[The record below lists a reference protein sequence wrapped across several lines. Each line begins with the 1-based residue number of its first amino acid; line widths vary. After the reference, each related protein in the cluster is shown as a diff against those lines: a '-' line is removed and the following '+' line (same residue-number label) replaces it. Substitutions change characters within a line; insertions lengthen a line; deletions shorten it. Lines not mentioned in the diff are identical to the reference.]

1 MKKILLIVIL
11 LSSLGFQLY
20 AQSGTIKGVV
30 KDAGNQEN
38 LFGVNVIVRGTT
50 TGTSTGI
57 DGDFTLNVKSGN
69 ITLVFSYLGYDTKE
83 QTVTVSDGQTKTI
96 SIELNEEATLLNT
109 VVVSASKF
117 EKKLG
122 EETVSLD
129 VIKPSFL
136 ENQNL
141 VTIDNAVERSPGV
154 AVIDGQVNIRG
165 GSGYSY
171 GAGSRV
177 LLLLDDLP
185 ILQADA
191 GFPNWSSIP
200 TENIGQIE
208 IIKGA
213 ASALYGSSAMN
224 GVINVRTAYAT
235 NEPIT
240 KISIYGT
247 QYATPKDED
256 GNKLDWWNMDP
267 KTFFDNTTNYESGDV
282 IKSTALVNVTYPDAS
297 DSTRGNYDFVNPK
310 RLTRPYETGLSF
322 GHRQKFGKFDLV
334 LGGQVVS
341 SQDHKYNGFDNRGR
355 VSVQT
360 RYRINEKVNFG
371 INANVQAGRS
381 GTFFLWNGIEGVNK
395 YITADLTGDPTITK
409 GKRITIDPFF
419 NFQDDKGNKHKILAR
434 WYKVDND
441 NGNNQG
447 NFSNFFY
454 GEYQYQKRWDK
465 ANMTLTTGAVASYVS
480 VEAPLYGTVGSD
492 KLSGRN
498 YALFLQLDKKF
509 FDKLNVSVGGR
520 LEHYQITST
529 KAETKPVF
537 RAGVNYQAAEY
548 TYIRASFGQGFRFPT
563 IAEKFISTSL
573 GTAAAIVPNNDL
585 KSETGMS
592 AELGFKQGIKIG
604 KFNAFID
611 IAGFFTRYN
620 NMMEF
625 NPNSDVLPIIVKG
638 DTMPYVVAFQSQNV
652 GNTQII
658 GVETSIQGEGKIANK
673 FPTTLMLGYTYLMP
687 TYLDWEETASN
698 TSTSAYNVLKY
709 RFRHMFTSSW
719 DINLRGF
726 DLGVSARYFS
736 FMENIDNSFE
746 IIIPE
751 LQKYRESKQKDSFD
765 PEKGGYKGDFVLDLR
780 AGYTFKKNK
789 NSYKI
794 SAIVNNVMN
803 REYSLRPGLVE
814 APLTYALRVDFQF

>member
-11 LSSLGFQLY
+11 LSTLSFQLF
-20 AQSGTIKGVV
+20 AQEATIKGVV
-30 KDAGNQEN
+30 KDAGNQEL
-38 LFGVNVIVRGTT
+38 LFGVNVLVRGTT

-83 QTVTVSDGQTKTI
+83 QTVSITDGQTKTL
-96 SIELNEEATLLNT
+96 SIDLKEEATLLET
-109 VVVSASKF
+109 IVVSASKF

-129 VIKPSFL
+129 VIKPTFL

-141 VTIDNAVERSPGV
+141 VTIDNAVERNPGV

-171 GAGSRV
+171 GAGTRV

-224 GVINVRTAYAT
+224 GIINVRTAYPT
-235 NEPIT
+235 NEPLT

-256 GNKLDWWNMDP
+256 GNKLDWWNMDE
-267 KTFFDNTTNYESGDV
+267 KEFFNATKNPSLF
-282 IKSTALVNVTYPDAS
+282 IPTYPNPS
-297 DSTRGNYDFVNPK
+297 DSTIVNYDAFAHPE
-310 RLTRPYETGLSF
+310 RMRRPYETGLTF

-334 LGGQVVS
+334 VGGQVVS
-341 SQDHKYNGFDNRGR
+341 SQDQKYNGFDNRGR
-355 VSVQT
+355 LSVQT
-360 RYRINEKVNFG
+360 RYRVSEKINFG
-371 INANVQAGRS
+371 INGNIQAGKS
-381 GTFFLWNGIEGVNK
+381 GTFFLWNGNDGINK
-395 YITADLTGDPTITK
+395 YVPATLTGDPTVTK
-409 GKRITIDPFF
+409 GQRITIDPFF
-419 NFQDDKGNKHKILAR
+419 NYQDDKGNKHKILAR
-434 WYKVDND
+434 WYKVNND

-454 GEYQYQKRWDK
+454 GEYQYQKRWEK
-465 ANMTLTTGAVASYVS
+465 IKMNLTTGLVGSYVN
-480 VEAPLYGTVGSD
+480 VKAPLYGTVGND
-492 KLSGRN
+492 KLTGLN

-509 FDKLNVSVGGR
+509 FDKLNLSVGGR
-520 LEHYQITST
+520 LEHYEITST
-529 KAETKPVF
+529 KGETKPVF
-537 RAGVNYQAAEY
+537 RAGLNYQPAEY

-573 GTAAAIVPNNDL
+573 GTSVAIVPNNGL
-585 KSETGMS
+585 TSETGIS

-604 KFNAFID
+604 KFNAFVD
-611 IAGFFTRYN
+611 VAGFFNRYF

-625 NPNSDVLPIIVKG
+625 NPTTDNLPEGYVLG
-638 DTMPYVVAFQSQNV
+638 FQSQNV

-658 GVETSIQGEGKIANK
+658 GLEASIQGEGKIAKK
-673 FPTTLMLGYTYLMP
+673 FPTTLMAGYTYIVP
-687 TYLDWEETASN
+687 TYLDWDKVKGES
-698 TSTSAYNVLKY
+698 SANFNILKY

-719 DINLRGF
+719 DITLRGV
-726 DLGVSARYFS
+726 DLGVSGRYFS
-736 FMENIDNSFE
+736 FMENIDDLFQLF
-746 IIIPE
+746 IPG
-751 LQKYRESKQKDSFD
+751 LSDYRASRQKTEQIDDTK
-765 PEKGGYKGDFVLDLR
+765 KGQYKGDFVLDVR

-789 NSYKI
+789 NTYKV
-794 SAIVNNVMN
+794 SGIVNNITN

-814 APLTYALRVDFQF
+814 SPLTYTLRLDFQF

>member
-11 LSSLGFQLY
+11 LCSLTFQSY
-20 AQSGTIKGVV
+20 AQNATIKGVV
-30 KDAGNQEN
+30 KDAGNQEL

-50 TGTSTGI
+50 IGTSTGI
-57 DGDFTLNVKSGN
+57 DGDFNLNVKSGN
-69 ITLVFSYLGYDTKE
+69 ITLVFSYLGYDNKV
-83 QTVTVSDGQTKTI
+83 QTVSVTDGETKTL
-96 SIELNEEATLLNT
+96 SIELSEEVTLLET

-165 GSGYSY
+165 GAGYSY

-224 GVINVRTAYAT
+224 GIINVRTAYPT

-240 KISIYGT
+240 KISLYGT

-256 GNKLDWWNMDP
+256 GNKLDWWNRDAEEFY
-267 KTFFDNTTNYESGDV
+267 KESGNL
-282 IKSTALVNVTYPDAS
+282 ALVNLSYPNPS
-297 DSTRGNYDFVNPK
+297 DSSIVNYDFTSPK
-310 RLTRPYETGLSF
+310 RLKRPYETGLSF

-334 LGGQVVS
+334 VGGQMAS
-341 SQDHKYNGFDNRGR
+341 SQDQKYNGFENRGR
-355 VSVQT
+355 LSLQT
-360 RYRINEKVNFG
+360 RYRISEKVNFG
-371 INANVQAGRS
+371 INGNVQAGQS
-381 GTFFLWNGIEGVNK
+381 GTFFLWNGNDGINK
-395 YITADLTGDPTITK
+395 YLPATLTGDPTVSKTL
-409 GKRITIDPFF
+409 RVTIDPFF

-465 ANMTLTTGAVASYVS
+465 ANTTLTTGVTGSYVN
-480 VEAPLYGTVGSD
+480 VEAPLYGTVGND
-492 KLSGRN
+492 KLSGLN

-509 FDKLNVSVGGR
+509 FNKLNVSVGGR
-520 LEHYQITST
+520 LEHYEITKT

-573 GTAAAIVPNNDL
+573 GTAVAIVPNNDL
-585 KSETGMS
+585 TSETGMS
-592 AELGFKQGIKIG
+592 AEIGLKQGIKIG
-604 KFNAFID
+604 KFNAFVD
-611 IAGFFTRYN
+611 VAGFFTRYY

-625 NPNSDVLPIIVKG
+625 NPSTENLPAGFILG
-638 DTMPYVVAFQSQNV
+638 FQSQNV
-652 GNTQII
+652 GNTQIL

-673 FPTTLMLGYTYLMP
+673 FPTTFMAGYTYIIP
-687 TYLDWEETASN
+687 TYLDWNKIEEGS
-698 TSTSAYNVLKY
+698 SAEFNILKY

-719 DINLRGF
+719 DVNLRGI

-736 FMENIDNSFE
+736 FMENIDALFE
-746 IIIPE
+746 VFIPG
-751 LQKYRESKQKDSFD
+751 LTDYRISRQKTESIDNTK
-765 PEKGGYKGDFVLDLR
+765 KGQYKGDFVLDVR

-794 SAIVNNVMN
+794 SGIVNNVLN
-803 REYSLRPGLVE
+803 KEYSIRPGLVE
-814 APLTYALRVDFQF
+814 APLTYTLRLDFQF